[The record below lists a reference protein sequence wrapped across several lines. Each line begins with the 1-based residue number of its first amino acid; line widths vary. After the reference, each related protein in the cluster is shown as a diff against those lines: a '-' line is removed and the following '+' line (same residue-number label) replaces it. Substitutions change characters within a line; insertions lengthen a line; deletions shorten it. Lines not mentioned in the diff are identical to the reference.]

1 MKNLLFIISMLLSS
15 ITILAQSSWT
25 GNTSTAWNDSTNW
38 STSAIPTSSDDV
50 IIPASVTNMPVIS
63 GTTYVN
69 SLTNNGNIT
78 FTSGSILN
86 VYGNIT
92 NTDTINTVSGSTIT
106 FNGSSI
112 QSITGVPILYNV
124 VINSTG
130 VSLASPVTVN
140 GTLYL
145 TNGVLTTNS
154 HLTIN
159 FDNGGNIGYNIS
171 DNGSISGTVIG
182 YRNLIA
188 RTHYISTP
196 FSGVTSAQ
204 VQATTPL
211 YVSPYWKMYTK
222 NFSAQSWTAVTNTT
236 TSMPLGTGFSL
247 ALPTGAPLIFTG
259 TYSHTFTFNS
269 PSYSNAS
276 ANKYLMV
283 GNPYPSTID
292 WDGSGW
298 TKTNVANA
306 IYYWNPTTNSNASY
320 IAGVGTNG
328 GTNYIPAMQ
337 SILITTTGTGG
348 LSSVSM
354 NNNVRSSHNS
364 QYFRLAQDNIIRITL
379 TSDNTRYND
388 ETVIRFNEMA
398 TDTFDFDLDAYKILN
413 SDSVPSIYT
422 NSIKGSD
429 LYG

>member
-159 FDNGGNIGYNIS
+159 FDNVGNIGYNI
-171 DNGSISGTVIG
+171 
-182 YRNLIA
+182 
-188 RTHYISTP
+188 
-196 FSGVTSAQ
+196 
-204 VQATTPL
+204 
-211 YVSPYWKMYTK
+211 
-222 NFSAQSWTAVTNTT
+222 
-236 TSMPLGTGFSL
+236 
-247 ALPTGAPLIFTG
+247 
-259 TYSHTFTFNS
+259 
-269 PSYSNAS
+269 
-276 ANKYLMV
+276 
-283 GNPYPSTID
+283 
-292 WDGSGW
+292 
-298 TKTNVANA
+298 
-306 IYYWNPTTNSNASY
+306 
-320 IAGVGTNG
+320 
-328 GTNYIPAMQ
+328 
-337 SILITTTGTGG
+337 
-348 LSSVSM
+348 
-354 NNNVRSSHNS
+354 
-364 QYFRLAQDNIIRITL
+364 
-379 TSDNTRYND
+379 
-388 ETVIRFNEMA
+388 
-398 TDTFDFDLDAYKILN
+398 
-413 SDSVPSIYT
+413 
-422 NSIKGSD
+422 
-429 LYG
+429 